1 VRDGAPLLER
11 ERLAELPGLLAESGA
26 DAWLLYDLA
35 DHNPLAHRLLGL
47 EKTTRR
53 AFALFPA
60 RAEPRLLHHA
70 IEASAWREWPWE
82 RRSYRGWSELIG
94 ELEALLEGVEVVA
107 MEHSPDSAV
116 PMVDRVPGGVL
127 DLVRATGTEIVSSGD
142 LVTAFHSRWSDRGLA
157 LHRRAAGIVRETAM
171 EAFRRA
177 ARSVQEGRPLG
188 ERELMD
194 WIETRLAGEGV
205 SEQVGCIV
213 AVGRTASDPHYS
225 PEGPGELL
233 NGGEL
238 VLIDL
243 WGALPDGGIPADQ
256 TWMGV
261 LGPEPP
267 RHARRIWNAVRL
279 ARDGALDFL
288 RRSAASGLEVRG
300 WEADEVARELLRAQE
315 GLDRWFVHRLGHSI
329 DADLHGSGP
338 NLDHLETR
346 DERRLIPG
354 VGFSVEPGVYIPGE
368 MGVRTEVNVYWGP
381 EGPEI
386 TTPEPQDELLHFVP
400 GQV

>member
-1 VRDGAPLLER
+1 
-11 ERLAELPGLLAESGA
+11 
-26 DAWLLYDLA
+26 
-35 DHNPLAHRLLGL
+35 
-47 EKTTRR
+47 
-53 AFALFPA
+53 
-60 RAEPRLLHHA
+60 
-70 IEASAWREWPWE
+70 
-82 RRSYRGWSELIG
+82 
-94 ELEALLEGVEVVA
+94 
-107 MEHSPDSAV
+107 
-116 PMVDRVPGGVL
+116 
-127 DLVRATGTEIVSSGD
+127 
-142 LVTAFHSRWSDRGLA
+142 
-157 LHRRAAGIVRETAM
+157 
-171 EAFRRA
+171 
-177 ARSVQEGRPLG
+177 
-188 ERELMD
+188 
-194 WIETRLAGEGV
+194 
-205 SEQVGCIV
+205 
-213 AVGRTASDPHYS
+213 
-225 PEGPGELL
+225 
-233 NGGEL
+233 
-238 VLIDL
+238 
-243 WGALPDGGIPADQ
+243 
-256 TWMGV
+256 
-261 LGPEPP
+261 
-267 RHARRIWNAVRL
+267 VRL